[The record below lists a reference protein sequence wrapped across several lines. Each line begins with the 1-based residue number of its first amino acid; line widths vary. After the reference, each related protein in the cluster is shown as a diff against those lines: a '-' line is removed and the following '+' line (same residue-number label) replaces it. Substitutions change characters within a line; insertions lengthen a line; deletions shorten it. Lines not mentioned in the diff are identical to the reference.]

1 MWFDDRP
8 AGGGR
13 LGEGEPILDG
23 AFPGFRFGIIV

>member
-1 MWFDDRP
+1 MWFRP

-23 AFPGFRFGIIV
+23 AFPGFGFGVVV